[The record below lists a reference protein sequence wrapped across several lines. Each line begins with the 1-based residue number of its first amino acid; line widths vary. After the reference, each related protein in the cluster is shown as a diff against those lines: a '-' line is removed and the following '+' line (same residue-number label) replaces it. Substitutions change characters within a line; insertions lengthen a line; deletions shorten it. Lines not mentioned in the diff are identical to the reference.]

1 MREILKR
8 EYELSSSVLDNHKR
22 LRPSALLSYMQNMAT
37 DHAEILGFDAER
49 MTREH
54 SAVWIMTRSLLQLK
68 RPIRMGE
75 ALCIHTWPRP
85 ISRSISV
92 FRDFDLFVDGEHV
105 GEATM
110 SWVLADIENRR
121 MLKPSTISALVESP
135 CPAVVKGVV
144 PGKIQMPETL
154 TPQMRRP
161 VYYSDTDV
169 IGHMNNTKYADI
181 ACDAIH
187 YERCEAQFIAE
198 MQINYLQESFPGDEL
213 PILHGVEDDVHY
225 IRGTD
230 GNGKSRFEVRLVL
243 GAC

>member
-1 MREILKR
+1 MSEILKR

-22 LRPSALLSYMQNMAT
+22 LRPSALLLHMQNMAT
-37 DHAEILGFDAER
+37 DHADILDIGAER

-54 SAVWIMTRSLLQLK
+54 AAVWIMTRSLLRQK

-75 ALCIHTWPRP
+75 VLGIHTWPRP
-85 ISRSISV
+85 ISRSVSV
-92 FRDFDLFVDGEHV
+92 FRDFDLFVGDEQV

-121 MLKPSTISALVESP
+121 ILRPDTI
-135 CPAVVKGVV
+135 PAVVECPYPTLVKDVI
-144 PGKIQMPETL
+144 PGKIQMPKVL
-154 TPQMRRP
+154 APVMLRP

-169 IGHMNNTKYADI
+169 IGHMNNTKYADV

-187 YERCEAQFIAE
+187 YERCGAQFVAE

-213 PILHGVEDDVHY
+213 SILHGVGENVHY

-230 GNGKSRFEVRLVL
+230 GDGKSRFEVRLVL
-243 GAC
+243 QDC

>member
-1 MREILKR
+1 MVEILKR

-22 LRPSALLSYMQNMAT
+22 LRLSALLSHMQNMAT
-37 DHAEILGFDAER
+37 DHAEILRFDAER

-54 SAVWIMTRSLLQLK
+54 RAVWIMTRSLLRLK

-75 ALCIHTWPRP
+75 VLHIHTWPRP

-121 MLKPSTISALVESP
+121 MLKPSTIPALIESP
-135 CPAVVKGVV
+135 HPAVVKDVI

-154 TPQMRRP
+154 TPRMRRP

-187 YERCEAQFIAE
+187 YENCGAQFIAE

-213 PILHGVEDDVHY
+213 AILHGAEGDAHY
-225 IRGTD
+225 IRGID
-230 GNGKSRFEVRLVL
+230 GDGKSRFEVRLKL
-243 GAC
+243 EDC